1 MCSSLL
7 SFGFK
12 QSINDYSLFVRQFQ
26 NTFVVLLVY
35 VDDIILTGNDE
46 SELNNVKI
54 FLKSQFL
61 IKDLGELKYFLGIGL
76 LRTEKGICLNQRKY
90 CM

>member
-12 QSINDYSLFVRQFQ
+12 QSINDYSLCVRQFQ

-46 SELNNVKI
+46 SELNNVKM

-61 IKDLGELKYFLGIGL
+61 IKDLGELKYFLGIEV

>member
-46 SELNNVKI
+46 SELNNVKN

-61 IKDLGELKYFLGIGL
+61 IKDLGELKYFLGIEV

>member
-1 MCSSLL
+1 M
-7 SFGFK
+7 
-12 QSINDYSLFVRQFQ
+12 
-26 NTFVVLLVY
+26 
-35 VDDIILTGNDE
+35 DDIILTGNDE
-46 SELNNVKI
+46 SELNNVKM

-61 IKDLGELKYFLGIGL
+61 IKDLGELKYFLGIEV

>member
-1 MCSSLL
+1 MFFSLL
-7 SFGFK
+7 SFGSK

-46 SELNNVKI
+46 SELNNVKF

-61 IKDLGELKYFLGIGL
+61 IKDLGELKYFLGIEV

>member
-46 SELNNVKI
+46 SELNNVKM

-61 IKDLGELKYFLGIGL
+61 IKDLGELKYFLGIEV

>member
-46 SELNNVKI
+46 SELNNVKF

-61 IKDLGELKYFLGIGL
+61 IKDLGELKYFLGIEV

>member
-61 IKDLGELKYFLGIGL
+61 IKDLGELKYFLGIEV